1 MVVKMDLAKVRKNSW
16 KVAKKLGY
24 PNDKSLPL
32 IDLPLTVRPVE
43 AVGKRMLA
51 LKAVLACAFS
61 KDNMEMVQTWVDQ
74 ENLED
79 NFTKSECLFVYEGKG
94 DPERIE
100 LQIESLWMLAWCTD
114 LIQDMDFSEY
124 CGDYLSDLLPS
135 IEYMNSKVSFMRSLE
150 LRPIEDITQALDLAY
165 CLNWGAIEARTKGK
179 EIPGRVREY
188 VIEYRR
194 KALEWVVSE
203 EDWDKIIQS

>member
-1 MVVKMDLAKVRKNSW
+1 MDLEKVRQNSW
-16 KVAKKLGY
+16 KIAKKLGY
-24 PNDKSLPL
+24 PVDESLPL
-32 IDLPLTVRPVE
+32 IDMPLNLRSVE

-61 KDNMEMVQTWVDQ
+61 KENMDMVQTWIDQ

-79 NFTKSECLFVYEGKG
+79 NFTKSECLFIYEGKG
-94 DPERIE
+94 DPEKIE
-100 LQIESLWMLAWCTD
+100 LEIESLWMLAWCTD
-114 LIQDMDFSEY
+114 LIQEMDFSEY
-124 CGDYLSDLLPS
+124 CGDFLSDLMPS

-150 LRPIEDITQALDLAY
+150 LRSVEEITEALDLAY
-165 CLNWGAIEARTKGK
+165 CLNWGAIEARTKNI

-203 EDWDKIIQS
+203 EDWDKISMT